1 MSRAPIASV
10 ACALVIAALS
20 APAWAATDNSLDLSM
35 VGVPILSKGRLV
47 NYVLVKVS
55 LTLRAGVD
63 VSHLSEKE
71 PYFREALARL
81 GYRAALNP
89 PTSLNRVD
97 PQVVRAK
104 LLPLCQA
111 IAGPDVVTG
120 VEVKFQEP
128 QKRIEEPAPAA
139 ASPPPRPG

>member
-1 MSRAPIASV
+1 MRRALFVSF
-10 ACALVIAALS
+10 ALAVMVAALS
-20 APAWAATDNSLDLSM
+20 SVAWAATDNSLDLSM
-35 VGVPILSKGRLV
+35 VGVPILAKGRLV

-55 LTLRAGVD
+55 LTLRPGVD

-81 GYRAALNP
+81 GYRTPLNP

-97 PQVVRAK
+97 PELVRVK
-104 LLPLCQA
+104 LLPLCQT
-111 IAGPDVVTG
+111 IAGPGVVTG

-128 QKRIEEPAPAA
+128 QKRVEEPAPAA
-139 ASPPPRPG
+139 ASPPRP